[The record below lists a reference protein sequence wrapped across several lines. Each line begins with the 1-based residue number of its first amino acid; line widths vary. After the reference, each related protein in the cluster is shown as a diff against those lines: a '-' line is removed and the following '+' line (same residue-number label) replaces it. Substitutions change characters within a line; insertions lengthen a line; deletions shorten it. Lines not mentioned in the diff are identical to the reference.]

1 VLELD
6 QGKLIR
12 ADLPVASKLK
22 CPVLLASEMAGLDWE
37 CGKVRLLFGLTHK
50 KAAKK
55 WGLTDSGGSITL

>member
-1 VLELD
+1 MLELD
-6 QGKLIR
+6 HRKLIR

-22 CPVLLASEMAGLDWE
+22 CRLLASEMSGLDWE